1 MADEEKNTDEA
12 NADTNSDYATRLA
25 AWQARRAEIVRLHDE
40 EGKAFAEIGELFNMT
55 RSMAHQ
61 LYWRAKGKKKKKWVK
76 DAGKD

>member
-1 MADEEKNTDEA
+1 MADEEKNTDK
-12 NADTNSDYATRLA
+12 TDYTARLA
-25 AWQARRAEIVRLHDE
+25 AWDARRIEIVRLHDE
-40 EGKAFAEIGELFNMT
+40 EGKSFGEIGEMFDMT